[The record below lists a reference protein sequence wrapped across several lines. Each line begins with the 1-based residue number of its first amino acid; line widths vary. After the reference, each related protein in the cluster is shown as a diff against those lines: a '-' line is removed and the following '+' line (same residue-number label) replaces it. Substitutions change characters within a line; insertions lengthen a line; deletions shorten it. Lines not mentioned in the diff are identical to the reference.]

1 MRHFIVMC
9 DSNDADYITDIVHV
23 SEEDVEKFMP
33 LIKAIEN
40 FIPYPTGLG
49 MCYHNWDGMRPNLHD
64 SYGIKN
70 CYEVYSQFPKEYLD
84 EFFDKFLIGCCPDW
98 AYEPEMINSIHT
110 IHKIQEIILG
120 KELIYADY
128 KKLQSRET
136 LNPKNVEFMKRRA
149 EIQNYKNAEGV
160 PFNTIKFTD
169 MTPEESAMC
178 EEYKILW
185 SKYQ

>member
-40 FIPYPTGLG
+40 FAPYPTGFG
-49 MCYHNWDGMRPNLHD
+49 MCYHNWDGMRPDLHD
-64 SYGIKN
+64 SHGIKN

-98 AYEPEMINSIHT
+98 
-110 IHKIQEIILG
+110 
-120 KELIYADY
+120 
-128 KKLQSRET
+128 
-136 LNPKNVEFMKRRA
+136 V
-149 EIQNYKNAEGV
+149 
-160 PFNTIKFTD
+160 
-169 MTPEESAMC
+169 C
-178 EEYKILW
+178 
-185 SKYQ
+185 